1 MGRTLGSVCRMCRR
15 EGVKLF
21 LKGLRCDTAKC
32 PIEKQNRN
40 KPPGM
45 SSWRR
50 GRTSDYGV
58 HLREKQKMK
67 RYYDIM
73 EKQLSIY
80 FSKAERMHCNTGEA
94 LLGMLERRL
103 DNVIYKMN
111 FAPSR
116 RQARQLIAHGHVHI
130 NGHKVD
136 VPSRLVNQGD
146 KITLKTAERTKKMV
160 KSYLDTEGEAPVQSW
175 LQVDTNTMEGVV
187 VALPSREDVQIP
199 VEEQLVVEFCSR

>member
-1 MGRTLGSVCRMCRR
+1 MCRR

-67 RYYDIM
+67 RYYDIL

-80 FSKAERMHCNTGEA
+80 FSKAEQMRCNTGEA
-94 LLGMLERRL
+94 LLGLLERRL

-116 RQARQLIAHGHVHI
+116 RQARQLVAHGHVHI

>member
-1 MGRTLGSVCRMCRR
+1 MCRR

-67 RYYDIM
+67 RYYDIL

-80 FSKAERMHCNTGEA
+80 FSKAEQMRCNTGEA
-94 LLGMLERRL
+94 LLGLLERRL

-116 RQARQLIAHGHVHI
+116 RQARQLVAHGHVHI

-175 LQVDTNTMEGVV
+175 LQVDTILWKVW
-187 VALPSREDVQIP
+187 
-199 VEEQLVVEFCSR
+199 

>member
-1 MGRTLGSVCRMCRR
+1 MCRR
-15 EGVKLF
+15 EGIKLF

-67 RYYDIM
+67 RYYDIL

-80 FSKAERMHCNTGEA
+80 FSKAEQMRCNTGEA
-94 LLGMLERRL
+94 LLGLLERRL

-116 RQARQLIAHGHVHI
+116 RQARQLVAHGHVHI

>member
-67 RYYDIM
+67 RYYDIL

-80 FSKAERMHCNTGEA
+80 FSKAEQMRCNTGEA
-94 LLGMLERRL
+94 LLGLLERRL

-116 RQARQLIAHGHVHI
+116 RQARQLVAHGHVHI
-130 NGHKVD
+130 NGRKVD

>member
-67 RYYDIM
+67 RYYDIL

-80 FSKAERMHCNTGEA
+80 FSKAEQMRCNTGEA
-94 LLGMLERRL
+94 LLGLLERRL

-116 RQARQLIAHGHVHI
+116 RQARQLVAHGHVHI

>member
-1 MGRTLGSVCRMCRR
+1 MCRR

-67 RYYDIM
+67 RYYDIL

-80 FSKAERMHCNTGEA
+80 FSKAEQMQCNTGEA

-130 NGHKVD
+130 NGYKVD